1 MTAVFFVSILLFQV
15 RVMSIYYN
23 NRTVQA
29 VVELKNKLVF
39 SAKPE
44 PLIGHL

>member
-1 MTAVFFVSILLFQV
+1 MTAVIFVSIVLFQV

-29 VVELKNKLVF
+29 VVELKNKLVY
-39 SAKPE
+39 SD
-44 PLIGHL
+44 